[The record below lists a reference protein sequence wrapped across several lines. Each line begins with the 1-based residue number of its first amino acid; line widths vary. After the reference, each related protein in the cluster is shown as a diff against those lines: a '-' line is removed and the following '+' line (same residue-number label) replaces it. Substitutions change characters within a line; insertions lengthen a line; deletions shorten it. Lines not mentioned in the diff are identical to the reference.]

1 MVARAA
7 LALTL
12 LLGATACDQQ
22 PAPDWAWFEPTEW
35 EGQRLEETSLAPWI
49 VGGIDSMQLPARV
62 ILYRSGC
69 EQCGQHFDALAKYH
83 MPGALTLILIPEP
96 EDSGPS
102 VRERAPDHNH
112 LELTRLP
119 RGYGV
124 PTPTVLLINEGQ
136 RITHVRT
143 GDTRIQ

>member
-1 MVARAA
+1 M
-7 LALTL
+7 T
-12 LLGATACDQQ
+12 
-22 PAPDWAWFEPTEW
+22 
-35 EGQRLEETSLAPWI
+35 
-49 VGGIDSMQLPARV
+49 
-62 ILYRSGC
+62 
-69 EQCGQHFDALAKYH
+69 
-83 MPGALTLILIPEP
+83 GALTLILVPEP

-102 VRERAPDHNH
+102 VRERAPNHNH
-112 LELTRLP
+112 LELMRLP